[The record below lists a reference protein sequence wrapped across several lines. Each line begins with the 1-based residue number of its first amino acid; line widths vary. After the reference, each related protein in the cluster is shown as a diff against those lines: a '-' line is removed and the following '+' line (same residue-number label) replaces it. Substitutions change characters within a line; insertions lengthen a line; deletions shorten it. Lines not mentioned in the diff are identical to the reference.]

1 MILIKNNK
9 GGVGK
14 SILTYWLGKGIAT
27 LGYKTLILTSDNQN
41 NILTYSG
48 FEEEYGVGLESWLT
62 KGTGELIH
70 LSENL
75 DYIPL
80 NEYKIKRNFEE
91 KFKTLIKDLKTKY
104 NFIFVDG
111 SPTLG
116 VDEVFLETA
125 SQVIIPTFLDEV
137 STEGITNILSAL
149 EGSNKISAIIPN
161 RCSRSKIE
169 KTFYSELEN
178 ILINSEIILTKPI
191 YQSSRILNLISKHKS
206 IWNTNSKDTEY
217 IREELLKV
225 IEVIINGKE

>member
-41 NILTYSG
+41 NILNYAG

-91 KFKTLIKDLKTKY
+91 KFKILIEKLKKEY
-104 NFIFVDG
+104 DYIFVDG
-111 SPTLG
+111 SPVIG
-116 VDEVFLETA
+116 VDKVFLETA
-125 SQVIIPTFLDEV
+125 SQVIIPTYLDEIT
-137 STEGITNILSAL
+137 TEGIVNILNAVDDMQ
-149 EGSNKISAIIPN
+149 KIKSIIPN
-161 RCSRSKIE
+161 RAGKSKIE
-169 KTFYSELEN
+169 KDIFLELKAISDDAG
-178 ILINSEIILTKPI
+178 ILLTEPI
-191 YQSSRILNLISKHKS
+191 KQSSLITNLISKHKS
-206 IWNTNSKDTEY
+206 IWDSKAKSTEY
-217 IREELLKV
+217 VRNELSKV
-225 IEVIINGKE
+225 LEVIINE